1 VKLTSGF
8 WDRWMEGVNMKK
20 LTLSEWEEK
29 YTVEPVERFD
39 QKDQIFNQPT

>member
-1 VKLTSGF
+1 
-8 WDRWMEGVNMKK
+8 MKK